1 MDPQMRKLLEV
12 THEAFVDSGIDYKA
26 LRGSPRVGVYL
37 GCCGSEVHAM
47 WLSDY
52 NNITGYE
59 QTGCT
64 LSMFAN
70 RLSFFFDFK
79 GPSKAVDTGVKS
91 FSPSYFK
98 ILNFEQTVFCRI
110 IRLETS
116 FYALLGQWSVSR
128 LSWVCR
134 HAYLLMHVKIADNIM
149 VLCAACSSAFMALH
163 DAVVDLQRGRVDY
176 AVIGGSSAIFRPAT
190 SLAFYRLK

>member
-1 MDPQMRKLLEV
+1 MRKLLEV

-79 GPSKAVDTGVKS
+79 GPSKAVDTGLQPPNADSVQLR
-91 FSPSYFK
+91 SP
-98 ILNFEQTVFCRI
+98 LNSMEDT
-110 IRLETS
+110 
-116 FYALLGQWSVSR
+116 
-128 LSWVCR
+128 
-134 HAYLLMHVKIADNIM
+134 
-149 VLCAACSSAFMALH
+149 
-163 DAVVDLQRGRVDY
+163 
-176 AVIGGSSAIFRPAT
+176 IFDKVNSNLP
-190 SLAFYRLK
+190 

>member
-1 MDPQMRKLLEV
+1 MLQHGKMACRAEALYILRCAQKMDPQMRKLLEV

-26 LRGSPRVGVYL
+26 LRGSPKVGVYL

-79 GPSKAVDTGVKS
+79 GPSKAVDTGAG
-91 FSPSYFK
+91 P
-98 ILNFEQTVFCRI
+98 
-110 IRLETS
+110 
-116 FYALLGQWSVSR
+116 GSVQP
-128 LSWVCR
+128 
-134 HAYLLMHVKIADNIM
+134 
-149 VLCAACSSAFMALH
+149 F
-163 DAVVDLQRGRVDY
+163 
-176 AVIGGSSAIFRPAT
+176 
-190 SLAFYRLK
+190 

>member
-1 MDPQMRKLLEV
+1 MRKLLEV
-12 THEAFVDSGIDYKA
+12 THEAFVDSGVDYKS
-26 LRGSPRVGVYL
+26 LRGSSRVGVYL

-79 GPSKAVDTGVKS
+79 GPSKAVDTGAPQGFPLYGVKS
-91 FSPSYFK
+91 
-98 ILNFEQTVFCRI
+98 ILPNLCPCNMTCGISGSVVLSAC
-110 IRLETS
+110 L
-116 FYALLGQWSVSR
+116 YAL
-128 LSWVCR
+128 
-134 HAYLLMHVKIADNIM
+134 
-149 VLCAACSSAFMALH
+149 
-163 DAVVDLQRGRVDY
+163 
-176 AVIGGSSAIFRPAT
+176 P
-190 SLAFYRLK
+190 

>member
-1 MDPQMRKLLEV
+1 MRKLLEV

-79 GPSKAVDTGVKS
+79 GPSKAVDTGGGAGRIPELACITPTKHVQCS
-91 FSPSYFK
+91 SLASA
-98 ILNFEQTVFCRI
+98 VFCGVAEVSTQGELDCRVKAEHTLLLSLSGMLP
-110 IRLETS
+110 RLI
-116 FYALLGQWSVSR
+116 F
-128 LSWVCR
+128 
-134 HAYLLMHVKIADNIM
+134 
-149 VLCAACSSAFMALH
+149 CSCCS
-163 DAVVDLQRGRVDY
+163 
-176 AVIGGSSAIFRPAT
+176 
-190 SLAFYRLK
+190 

>member
-1 MDPQMRKLLEV
+1 MTLFIRAIQRSVALVLLPHTFVVHDQSSVQDAVPVLMCCACSKRHYFCSHDGLRLQKMDPQMRKLLEV
-12 THEAFVDSGIDYKA
+12 THEAFVDSGVDYKS
-26 LRGSPRVGVYL
+26 LRGSSRVGVYL

-79 GPSKAVDTGVKS
+79 GPSKAVDTGV
-91 FSPSYFK
+91 
-98 ILNFEQTVFCRI
+98 
-110 IRLETS
+110 
-116 FYALLGQWSVSR
+116 
-128 LSWVCR
+128 
-134 HAYLLMHVKIADNIM
+134 
-149 VLCAACSSAFMALH
+149 
-163 DAVVDLQRGRVDY
+163 LQ
-176 AVIGGSSAIFRPAT
+176 AH
-190 SLAFYRLK
+190 SL

>member
-1 MDPQMRKLLEV
+1 MAPETAHSADISVLRPQKMDPQMRKLLEV
-12 THEAFVDSGIDYKA
+12 THEAFVDSGVDYKS
-26 LRGSPRVGVYL
+26 LRGSSRVGVYL

-79 GPSKAVDTGVKS
+79 GPSKAVDTGAPQ
-91 FSPSYFK
+91 PSSLFGDDDTLPKTYPCSMTCDVSGSTV
-98 ILNFEQTVFCRI
+98 LNAWMCAFPREKQQAAGPF
-110 IRLETS
+110 
-116 FYALLGQWSVSR
+116 
-128 LSWVCR
+128 WVPVRKAGCC
-134 HAYLLMHVKIADNIM
+134 VCGWCID
-149 VLCAACSSAFMALH
+149 VLCMWACESCCLTVS
-163 DAVVDLQRGRVDY
+163 
-176 AVIGGSSAIFRPAT
+176 IPAP
-190 SLAFYRLK
+190 AKD

>member
-1 MDPQMRKLLEV
+1 MLYMKQCTAAGSTPADPEAGVHFVHVLTPCMCAQKMDPQMRKLLEV
-12 THEAFVDSGIDYKA
+12 THEAFVDSGVDYKA
-26 LRGSPRVGVYL
+26 LRGSSRVGVYL

-79 GPSKAVDTGVKS
+79 GPSKAVDTG
-91 FSPSYFK
+91 
-98 ILNFEQTVFCRI
+98 N
-110 IRLETS
+110 
-116 FYALLGQWSVSR
+116 LLP
-128 LSWVCR
+128 
-134 HAYLLMHVKIADNIM
+134 LLP
-149 VLCAACSSAFMALH
+149 SAFLPPKTA
-163 DAVVDLQRGRVDY
+163 Y
-176 AVIGGSSAIFRPAT
+176 T
-190 SLAFYRLK
+190 SLCLMITALPDFDSEHIGSECLLFSRRTF

>member
-1 MDPQMRKLLEV
+1 MRKLLEV

-79 GPSKAVDTGVKS
+79 GPSKAVDTGGGAGRIPELACLPLS
-91 FSPSYFK
+91 MFSVPLWHLQFSVV
-98 ILNFEQTVFCRI
+98 L
-110 IRLETS
+110 LS
-116 FYALLGQWSVSR
+116 SALKESLIAESR
-128 LSWVCR
+128 LNTRCCS
-134 HAYLLMHVKIADNIM
+134 
-149 VLCAACSSAFMALH
+149 AC
-163 DAVVDLQRGRVDY
+163 
-176 AVIGGSSAIFRPAT
+176 
-190 SLAFYRLK
+190 LAFYLGSCSVLAAPELCPTLRGRLERFECGRGRERDKCMVTVQ

>member
-1 MDPQMRKLLEV
+1 MGCAPCYKICMTWSADTSSAHMSVLCLQKMDPQMRKLLEV
-12 THEAFVDSGIDYKA
+12 THEAFVDSGIDYKS
-26 LRGSPRVGVYL
+26 LRGSSKVGVYL

-79 GPSKAVDTGVKS
+79 GPSKAVDTG
-91 FSPSYFK
+91 
-98 ILNFEQTVFCRI
+98 
-110 IRLETS
+110 
-116 FYALLGQWSVSR
+116 ALPAYTQYIAALKFRDMHNTFQWSRQHCINCLHPSDLLHQVIAHGNGLEMSAQELTSYMCIVSMDSPCGVMQ
-128 LSWVCR
+128 L
-134 HAYLLMHVKIADNIM
+134 ADP
-149 VLCAACSSAFMALH
+149 CC
-163 DAVVDLQRGRVDY
+163 
-176 AVIGGSSAIFRPAT
+176 
-190 SLAFYRLK
+190 

>member
-1 MDPQMRKLLEV
+1 MVHADMHFPSACVQKMDPQMRKLLEV

-79 GPSKAVDTGVKS
+79 GPSKAVDTGVQPP
-91 FSPSYFK
+91 FADY
-98 ILNFEQTVFCRI
+98 L
-110 IRLETS
+110 
-116 FYALLGQWSVSR
+116 SR
-128 LSWVCR
+128 NAR
-134 HAYLLMHVKIADNIM
+134 
-149 VLCAACSSAFMALH
+149 CSSE
-163 DAVVDLQRGRVDY
+163 
-176 AVIGGSSAIFRPAT
+176 ST
-190 SLAFYRLK
+190 

>member
-1 MDPQMRKLLEV
+1 MQLGSAMGCALALFCNKTCVKCQNCSADMSVPRPQKMDPQMRKLLEV
-12 THEAFVDSGIDYKA
+12 THEAFVDSGVDYKS

-79 GPSKAVDTGVKS
+79 GPSKAVDTG
-91 FSPSYFK
+91 
-98 ILNFEQTVFCRI
+98 RI
-110 IRLETS
+110 QS
-116 FYALLGQWSVSR
+116 SLLCGDQHIMPNP
-128 LSWVCR
+128 C
-134 HAYLLMHVKIADNIM
+134 HAN
-149 VLCAACSSAFMALH
+149 
-163 DAVVDLQRGRVDY
+163 
-176 AVIGGSSAIFRPAT
+176 
-190 SLAFYRLK
+190 